1 MRAAVTAFDPYHVLG
16 VPRAAGASAIKA
28 AYRRRAQQAHPDR
41 GGDPDT
47 FIIIV
52 KAFGLLADPES
63 RRLYDEAGI
72 VDEDGVRKHRQEVRI
87 VLADMFDAAVQSA
100 VATGLPLG
108 QVDFIAQMSMA
119 VQKGQAEASRES
131 ATFAGEIAA
140 LESLRKRIVR
150 ADGDANLFAERLDA
164 QIAAKAAQQTTV
176 RRRLLILE
184 TAAVELGN
192 YRSDVEL
199 IGALEAAP

>member
-1 MRAAVTAFDPYHVLG
+1 MTAFDPYHVLG